1 MVNCWWL
8 EGVMETATLSMTVLG
23 ICTCHHRCSVDTG
36 VYVHVFKSEIIN
48 WVGKESEV
56 FLNKSFKLMRNSF
69 SRVCFVN
76 QETKTIDKDLI
87 TLCRSIHYHQGTTW
101 LVLFRNQIRNFFH
114 NSKLLPP
121 STARVGAK
129 LTWSP
134 PPDCRLGCF
143 NARFCPKNDI
153 VYI

>member
-1 MVNCWWL
+1 MTKMVNCWWL

-101 LVLFRNQIRNFFH
+101 LVLFQ
-114 NSKLLPP
+114 KQLL
-121 STARVGAK
+121 SIFKIITSIYGKSWGKVDMVASSW
-129 LTWSP
+129 LETW
-134 PPDCRLGCF
+134 LF
-143 NARFCPKNDI
+143 
-153 VYI
+153 